1 MFSYC
6 HVIYGSSGRMKMK
19 VGDPLKIS
27 PRVFNGLKMAK
38 NEQNHDIC
46 WINSSYFK
54 GLLNFLFSCCLL
66 ILNRNQRMVEGS
78 LVTHP
83 GAQKFKNDPNCPKS
97 RYFCNSIFFVG
108 A

>member
-1 MFSYC
+1 
-6 HVIYGSSGRMKMK
+6 MK
-19 VGDPLKIS
+19 VGDPLKTS

-66 ILNRNQRMVEGS
+66 VLNGNKRKVGGS

-83 GAQKFKNDPNCPKS
+83 VAQKANDGPNCPKS
-97 RYFCNSIFFVG
+97 GYCCNSNNTAFG
-108 A
+108 EC